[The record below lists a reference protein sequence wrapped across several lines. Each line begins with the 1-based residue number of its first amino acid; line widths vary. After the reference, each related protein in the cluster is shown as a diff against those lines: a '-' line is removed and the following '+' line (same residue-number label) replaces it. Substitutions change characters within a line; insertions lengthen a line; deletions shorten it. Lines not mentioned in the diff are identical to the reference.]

1 MNLRDEIR
9 RRFSEQPPGTAES
22 AGNLEAALEEARR
35 AKAQL
40 AEVQKQLEQEQRAK
54 CQLAE
59 ALMEVQVQLAE
70 AKAYIAELKR
80 QLFGS
85 QGEPLSAEQE
95 AQLEQLAN
103 DLQEQAQRPASD
115 STQVFEAEEQEQGEA
130 KRRSR
135 PSRHPLPA
143 TLETETITLEPE
155 STVCSHCG
163 QAQHRI

>member
-9 RRFSEQPPGTAES
+9 RRFREQPPGTAES

-54 CQLAE
+54 GQLQAQLE
-59 ALMEVQVQLAE
+59 AVQAQLAE

-85 QGEPLSAEQE
+85 KGEPLSVEQE
-95 AQLEQLAN
+95 AQLEQLA
-103 DLQEQAQRPASD
+103 DDAQEQAKSPAPD
-115 STQVFEAEEQEQGEA
+115 GQEVLEEEEQGKKEERRKS
-130 KRRSR
+130 KR
-135 PSRHPLPA
+135 P
-143 TLETETITLEPE
+143 
-155 STVCSHCG
+155 
-163 QAQHRI
+163 

>member
-9 RRFSEQPPGTAES
+9 RRFSEHPPGTAES
-22 AGNLEAALEEARR
+22 ARNLEAALEEVQR
-35 AKAQL
+35 AKAEL

-85 QGEPLSAEQE
+85 
-95 AQLEQLAN
+95 
-103 DLQEQAQRPASD
+103 
-115 STQVFEAEEQEQGEA
+115 
-130 KRRSR
+130 
-135 PSRHPLPA
+135 
-143 TLETETITLEPE
+143 
-155 STVCSHCG
+155 
-163 QAQHRI
+163 